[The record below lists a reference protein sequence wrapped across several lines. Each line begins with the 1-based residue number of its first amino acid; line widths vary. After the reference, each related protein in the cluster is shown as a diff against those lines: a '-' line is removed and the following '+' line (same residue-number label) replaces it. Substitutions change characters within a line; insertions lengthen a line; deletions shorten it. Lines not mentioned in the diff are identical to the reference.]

1 MSLKY
6 KTNRFWHTMLGLFV
20 FVGGISVQ
28 NVNAQEQQGSTIT
41 SSKIISSAVP
51 FLTISPDTRA
61 GGMGDLGAATS
72 PDVNSQHWNP
82 SKYAFIDGTSA
93 VGVSYIPWLR
103 NLADDMSIMYL
114 SGYYRLDDQQ
124 VLSSSLRYFKYGS
137 ITLTDEQGQQLGS
150 QNPNEFSFDIGYSRK
165 LSDHWSG
172 AVVARYI
179 DSRVNNSVE
188 GAEPGRAYAA
198 DIAFFYTN
206 TWSRHR
212 FDRTFT
218 AGINF
223 SNIGSKISFD
233 GGTHESFLPANMR
246 LGLGYSMEL
255 DKYNKIVINADISK
269 LMVPTPNQTLIE
281 SNNETVV
288 SINTGVD
295 QGVISSIFSSF
306 GDAPGGFTEELQ
318 ECQLSLG
325 VEYWYAN
332 QFALRT
338 GYFYENEE
346 KGNRKYITA
355 GAGVKLT
362 SFILDFAYMIPT
374 EQNHPLANTLRFS
387 ITFDIGS
394 MLNSGR

>member
-1 MSLKY
+1 M
-6 KTNRFWHTMLGLFV
+6 MLGLFMLI
-20 FVGGISVQ
+20 GILSVE
-28 NVNAQEQQGSTIT
+28 NVKAQDSGNTVT

-114 SGYYRLDDQQ
+114 SGYYRLDDKQ
-124 VLSSSLRYFKYGS
+124 VLSSSLRYFKYGN
-137 ITLTDEQGQQLGS
+137 ITLTDEQGNPLGS

-165 LSDHWSG
+165 LTENWSG
-172 AVVARYI
+172 GVVARYI
-179 DSRVNNSVE
+179 DSRVNNGVE
-188 GAEPGRAYAA
+188 GAEPGTAFAA

-212 FDRTFT
+212 LDRTFT
-218 AGINF
+218 AGVNF

-255 DKYNKIVINADISK
+255 DKYNKIVISADISK
-269 LMVPTPNQTLIE
+269 LMVPTPNQTSTTGE
-281 SNNETVV
+281 DGTVNV

-295 QGVISSIFSSF
+295 QSVIGSIFSSF
-306 GDAPGGFTEELQ
+306 GDAPGGFSEELQ
-318 ECQLSLG
+318 ECQLSCG

-338 GYFYENEE
+338 GYFYENEN
-346 KGNRKYITA
+346 KGNRKYVTA

-374 EQNHPLANTLRFS
+374 QQNHPLANTLRFS